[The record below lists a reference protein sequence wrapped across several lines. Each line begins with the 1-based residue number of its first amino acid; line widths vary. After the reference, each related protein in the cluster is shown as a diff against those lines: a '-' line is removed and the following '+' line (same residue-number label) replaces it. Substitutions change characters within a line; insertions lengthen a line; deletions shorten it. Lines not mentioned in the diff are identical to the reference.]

1 MHNNLKRTIMNEQSS
16 AMSTADRLITIPRRL
31 GASGIEVSPVGM
43 GCMGLTHA
51 SGDPL
56 PNAEAIR
63 IVREAFEM
71 GYTLFDTAEAYTGMR
86 ADGSTAY
93 NEEVVGKALAPVR
106 DKVTIVS
113 KFGVGIDADRSLVL
127 DSSPATIR
135 ASVEGSLRRLG
146 TDYIDL
152 YYQHRIDPHTA
163 PEEVAEVMAE
173 LIAEGKI
180 RSWGISEVTE
190 NYLRRAH
197 AVCPVSA
204 IENRYSMAARAHEA
218 LFRVCEELDVAFV
231 AFSPMANGLLTGAY
245 GANTTFEGSQD
256 YRAGMPQYTEE
267 GMARAAKL
275 LEMLDELGKKHDAT
289 SAQISL
295 AWVLAKRPYLI
306 PIPGSRK
313 TARLRENL
321 AAAMVELSSQE
332 MSALDAA
339 LDTMNLLVFGGHAA
353 KN

>member
-1 MHNNLKRTIMNEQSS
+1 MNEQNN
-16 AMSTADRLITIPRRL
+16 AATTTDRIITTPRRL
-31 GASGIEVSPVGM
+31 GASGIEVAPVGM

-56 PNAEAIR
+56 PDADAMR

-71 GYTLFDTAEAYTGMR
+71 GYTLFDTAEAYTGVR
-86 ADGSTAY
+86 ADGSIAY

-106 DKVTIVS
+106 DEAVIVS
-113 KFGVGIDADRSLVL
+113 KFGVGIGADRSLAL

-135 ASVEGSLRRLG
+135 TSVEGSLRRLG
-146 TDYIDL
+146 TDHIDL
-152 YYQHRIDPHTA
+152 YYQHRIDPRTA
-163 PEEVAEVMAE
+163 PEEVAGVMAE

-180 RSWGISEVTE
+180 CSWGISEATE
-190 NYLRRAH
+190 DYLRRAH

-218 LFRVCEELDVAFV
+218 LFKTCEELDVAFV

-245 GANTTFEGSQD
+245 GASTTFEGSQD

-275 LEMLDELGKKHDAT
+275 LEMLDELGKEHGAT

-313 TARLRENL
+313 PARLRENL
-321 AAAMVELSSQE
+321 AAATVELSSQE
-332 MSALDAA
+332 MSELDAA
-339 LDTMNLLVFGGHAA
+339 LETMNLLVFGGHAA
-353 KN
+353 QN